1 MIAAG
6 NRSGYNKTNLEEHR
20 RLAMLFFLPGS
31 ERIEQYILI
40 KKEKQKREVRICYS
54 SHTEIY

>member
-20 RLAMLFFLPGS
+20 RLAMLFFA
-31 ERIEQYILI
+31 RKRTDRAIHTD
-40 KKEKQKREVRICYS
+40 KEKKNKKGR
-54 SHTEIY
+54 

>member
-20 RLAMLFFLPGS
+20 RLAMLFFCQEANG
-31 ERIEQYILI
+31 
-40 KKEKQKREVRICYS
+40 
-54 SHTEIY
+54 